1 MFCCP
6 PQLLQ
11 IFSFLLPERA
21 GLGDSPL
28 YEQYRYVPPQRV
40 WFLRLFRLKAG
51 IDIAHFDLARKS
63 GMIFQGTTGA
73 CERMN
78 KKESRNMRIQKGLKG
93 FVYRLSAGLH

>member
-1 MFCCP
+1 MFCFP

-21 GLGDSPL
+21 DLGDSPL

-40 WFLRLFRLKAG
+40 WFLRLFCLKAG

-78 KKESRNMRIQKGLKG
+78 KKESRNMRIQKD
-93 FVYRLSAGLH
+93 